1 MNRILNILLITLAL
15 GVGGCNFGKDNTG
28 SPQPRSPSVRA
39 ARNERITQLE
49 DELDIR
55 DKQIEELR
63 TRAGRLARE
72 IKRLKFLNEQMEK
85 QLEAVG
91 DAPRRRDEFKQ
102 QVAEKQLEIDRLK
115 SQIRKLEQAIRLA
128 TSKPTTRPD

>member
-1 MNRILNILLITLAL
+1 MNRILNILLIVLAL
-15 GVGGCNFGKDNTG
+15 GVGGCNFGKDNTN
-28 SPQPRSPSVRA
+28 SQPRSPSVRA

>member
-1 MNRILNILLITLAL
+1 MSRILNILLIVLTL
-15 GVGGCNFGKDNTG
+15 GVGGCNFGKDNTN
-28 SPQPRSPSVRA
+28 SQPRSSS
-39 ARNERITQLE
+39 ARSAGNERITQLE

-55 DKQIEELR
+55 GKQIEELR
-63 TRAGRLARE
+63 TRAGQLARQ
-72 IKRLKFLNEQMEK
+72 IKNLKFLNDQLEK
-85 QLEAVG
+85 QLKAVG

-115 SQIRKLEQAIRLA
+115 SQIRQLAQA